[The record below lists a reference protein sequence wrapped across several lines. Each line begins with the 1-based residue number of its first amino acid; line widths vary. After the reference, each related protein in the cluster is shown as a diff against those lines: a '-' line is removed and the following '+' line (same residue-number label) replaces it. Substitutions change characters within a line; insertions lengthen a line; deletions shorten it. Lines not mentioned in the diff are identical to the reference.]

1 MNPVPS
7 NMASL
12 HTHYVH
18 SFPPPSDAPAG
29 TVAVRYKDTL
39 AFCGLTAHLSFDA
52 VSRKETADDQPGG
65 LWYAETHAAGTHVLH
80 EYEVRPSRD
89 GKAVDIVDRVLVECG
104 WLLRAYVTD
113 TARNA
118 HLELLRKLPEYFA
131 KWQQANGGGDTQATA
146 ASASKQ
152 WR

>member
-1 MNPVPS
+1 M
-7 NMASL
+7 
-12 HTHYVH
+12 
-18 SFPPPSDAPAG
+18 
-29 TVAVRYKDTL
+29 RYKDTL

-118 HLELLRKLPEYFA
+118 HLELLRKLPQYFA